1 MPSKSAIVAVARGAA
16 FVAMMPPRSRHL
28 AICPGSINVVAL
40 EASHWQSLCPIDTI
54 RPAFGSDE
62 VLRVTG

>member
-16 FVAMMPPRSRHL
+16 LVAMMPPRSRHL
-28 AICPGSINVVAL
+28 AICPNVVAL

-54 RPAFGSDE
+54 RPVFGSDE